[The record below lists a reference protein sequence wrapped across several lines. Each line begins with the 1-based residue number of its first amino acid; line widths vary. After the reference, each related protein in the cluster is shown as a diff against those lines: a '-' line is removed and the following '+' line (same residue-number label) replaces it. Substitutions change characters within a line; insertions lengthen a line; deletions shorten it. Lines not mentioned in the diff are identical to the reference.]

1 MIHPR
6 RPAGMNCVQT
16 NPSSRG
22 RLIKYFHGGILWD
35 TVIYYLS
42 DDENSLVGVSFTIDE
57 RGAFLEEEHS
67 HSVCL
72 YHMPVID
79 VFFCVRRDTV

>member
-35 TVIYYLS
+35 TVIYYFQTMKI
-42 DDENSLVGVSFTIDE
+42 VW
-57 RGAFLEEEHS
+57 
-67 HSVCL
+67 
-72 YHMPVID
+72 
-79 VFFCVRRDTV
+79 